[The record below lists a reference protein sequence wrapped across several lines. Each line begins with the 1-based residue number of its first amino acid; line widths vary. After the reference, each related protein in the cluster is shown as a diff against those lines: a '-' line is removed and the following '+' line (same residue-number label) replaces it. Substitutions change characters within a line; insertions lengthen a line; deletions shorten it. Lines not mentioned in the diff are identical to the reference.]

1 MSLLRKLLKCKEK
14 VDKIALREPRTAR
27 QVKARI
33 TWERLRKIMLIRYD
47 R

>member
-1 MSLLRKLLKCKEK
+1 MKLKKKLQKSKEK
-14 VDKIALREPRTAR
+14 AEKIALREQRPAR
-27 QVKARI
+27 QVKDRI